1 MKRSYIGL
9 ALGAL
14 VAVGAALSL
23 PSCGHDQKL
32 VSLTITPTTFTFLT
46 PYPSGTEQYTAAAN
60 YIHPPATK
68 DVTSQATW
76 KIDDGVVT
84 MSSPG
89 LFTPAPPPEG
99 SPPGTPGPC
108 GGGDISASVP
118 EGTGG
123 SGNIVIAVATV
134 TVDDPSNILCPGGG
148 KLATLAVAVVGAGTV
163 TSLPTAI
170 SCSATGGTCVATYSV
185 GASVLLTASA
195 ATVVWGNCPGSSGD
209 TCVVTIPTGGTAVS
223 ATF

>member
-9 ALGAL
+9 ALGVL

-46 PYPSGTEQYTAAAN
+46 PYPSGTEQYTAAAT

-76 KIDDGVVT
+76 KIDDGAVT
-84 MSSPG
+84 MTAPG
-89 LFTPAPPPEG
+89 LFTPAPG
-99 SPPGTPGPC
+99 FC

>member
-9 ALGAL
+9 ALGVL

-46 PYPSGTEQYTAAAN
+46 PYPSGTEQYTAAAT

-89 LFTPAPPPEG
+89 LFTPAPPPQG

-108 GGGDISASVP
+108 GGGISRQVFLRVRAVRQYRDRGCDRHGGRSKQHPLSGRRQACDISRRGRRSWDSD
-118 EGTGG
+118 E
-123 SGNIVIAVATV
+123 SSHCDQLLGN
-134 TVDDPSNILCPGGG
+134 
-148 KLATLAVAVVGAGTV
+148 
-163 TSLPTAI
+163 
-170 SCSATGGTCVATYSV
+170 
-185 GASVLLTASA
+185 
-195 ATVVWGNCPGSSGD
+195 WGDVRCD
-209 TCVVTIPTGGTAVS
+209 L
-223 ATF
+223 